1 MCRII
6 INNLCE
12 IPLTHSD
19 KLQEGPTKAGM
30 IHIYDLAA
38 QLRTSYGSRTP
49 YTRHQDPIVGA
60 YDGVR
65 RHRAQCRTA
74 QDTACE
80 LAYVT
85 VKRVVPTKN
94 NAHTPHGALHTAKQ
108 RLTPAKQINET

>member
-1 MCRII
+1 MKYRQHRLI
-6 INNLCE
+6 
-12 IPLTHSD
+12 HSD
-19 KLQEGPTKAGM
+19 TLQEGPTKAGM

-38 QLRTSYGSRTP
+38 QFRTSCGSRTP
-49 YTRHQDPIVGA
+49 YTRHQGSIVGA

-74 QDTACE
+74 QDVACE